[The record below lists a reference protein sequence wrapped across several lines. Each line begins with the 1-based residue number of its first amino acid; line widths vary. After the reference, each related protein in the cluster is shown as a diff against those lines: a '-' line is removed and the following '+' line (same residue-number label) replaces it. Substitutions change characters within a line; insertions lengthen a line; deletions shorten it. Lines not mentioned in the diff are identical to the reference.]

1 LSLGP
6 NCSGMVNKHFL
17 LEFFSFQVGSHYV
30 AHVSLKLKILPPQPP
45 ECWDYRHA
53 PSCLASLFFFF
64 FFFFGAV
71 MLDWTQSL
79 ECVRQVLYHS
89 ATSSSSFPLGF

>member
-1 LSLGP
+1 MIFALLRKQVREP
-6 NCSGMVNKHFL
+6 ALKNILPVVVPRTNCSGMVNKHFL

-64 FFFFGAV
+64 FFFWCSDVG
-71 MLDWTQSL
+71 LNP
-79 ECVRQVLYHS
+79 E
-89 ATSSSSFPLGF
+89 P